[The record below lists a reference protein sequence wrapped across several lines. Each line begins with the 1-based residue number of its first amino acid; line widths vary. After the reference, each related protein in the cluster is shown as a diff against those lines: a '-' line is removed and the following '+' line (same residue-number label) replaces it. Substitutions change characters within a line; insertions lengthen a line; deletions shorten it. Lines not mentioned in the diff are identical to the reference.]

1 MGSFDGVLWCLAY
14 ILGLLSTAIAS
25 LPSRGDISLQF
36 SWQELMPLVALVSAM
51 LFLGIGTA
59 SSIPRIFRTAPSPRS
74 WLTAGLIAAL
84 AIVYIWYRQPIPA
97 SNDISQFISPPI
109 EQTASPS
116 IPQPQNPPVT
126 VQGVVENT
134 PMVTRSNRARFWL
147 ETQQLQI
154 KPEETTQ
161 VTGKLYVTV
170 PLLQAT
176 GIYPGDVV
184 KVSGTLYQPKEAANP
199 SGFDFRTFLARQG
212 SFAGFSGKF
221 VSLTSRKFEDN
232 PPWGWWQIRQRIARS
247 QVFWLGSPAGEL
259 LSSMVLGSRA
269 VDLPYEIK
277 DQFVETG
284 LAHVLAASG
293 FHVSL
298 LLGVLLFLTK
308 KYSGKIQFVAG
319 LLGILVF
326 ISLAGWQP
334 SVARAGVMGF
344 GVLLGILLERKTKP
358 LGSLLL
364 VATLLLVAN
373 PLWIWDLGFQL
384 SFLATLGLV
393 TTVEPITKR
402 LDWLPTLIASLMAV
416 PLAASLWTLPL
427 LLHVFSVFSTYSI
440 FVNVLST
447 PLVTVISLGGMASA
461 VAGVIYPIAGSSIA
475 YALNLPIWTL
485 IKLVEFFSNVP
496 GNSIAIGSI
505 SLGQMLFVYGIII
518 LVWLFPKIHR
528 YWWLMGLGAIAVM
541 LIPNWYFQKQLF
553 QATLLAAPKEQVFIL
568 QNQGK
573 IGIINASNSN
583 TRDFTLAPFLRQQG
597 INSLDTLI
605 NLAPNSPSLQQSAK
619 AIYQIDRTNN
629 QVIENINQASLDI
642 NENLDFAGLNLKILN
657 AQIPIMQLSIQSQNW
672 LFLGRVTTE
681 QRAEISQ
688 LFQQQEIKNINA
700 LFWLGASLPP
710 EVLTKLETLKPEVA
724 IASTNQVDPQT
735 LEILQQSAITT
746 YWTGEHGAIQWT
758 PKTGFVTTLEQD
770 NRI

>member
-1 MGSFDGVLWCLAY
+1 MGSFEGVLWCLAY
-14 ILGLLSTAIAS
+14 ILGLLATAIAP
-25 LPSRGDISLQF
+25 LPSRGDMSLQF
-36 SWQELMPLVALVSAM
+36 SWQELIPLVSLVLAVVG
-51 LFLGIGTA
+51 LGIGTA
-59 SSIPRIFRTAPSPRS
+59 IAIPRIVRTAPSPRS
-74 WLTAGLIAAL
+74 WLIAGFIAAL
-84 AIVYIWYRQPIPA
+84 AIVHIWYRQPIPA
-97 SNDISQFISPPI
+97 INDISQFINLPI
-109 EQTASPS
+109 EQTSPS
-116 IPQPQNPPVT
+116 TPTPQNNPVT
-126 VQGVVENT
+126 VQGVVEDT
-134 PMVTRSNRARFWL
+134 PMLTRSHRARFWL
-147 ETQQLQI
+147 AAQQLQI
-154 KPEETTQ
+154 KPEETTE
-161 VTGKLYVTV
+161 VTGRLYVTV

-184 KVSGTLYQPKEAANP
+184 KVSGNLYQPKAAANP
-199 SGFDFRTFLARQG
+199 RGFDFRAFLARQG

-221 VSLTSRKFEDN
+221 VSLTSREFSDS
-232 PPWGWWQIRQRIARS
+232 PPWGWWQIRQKIARS

-308 KYSGKIQFVAG
+308 KYAGKIQFMAG
-319 LLGILVF
+319 LLGILIF

-334 SVARAGVMGF
+334 SVARAGIMGF
-344 GVLLGILLERKTKP
+344 GVLLGILLDRKTKP

-364 VATLLLVAN
+364 AATLLLVTN

-402 LDWLPTLIASLMAV
+402 LDWLPTLISSLVAV

-440 FVNVLST
+440 FVNILST

-461 VAGVIYPIAGSSIA
+461 VAAVIYPIAGSSIA

-505 SLGQMLFVYGIII
+505 SLGQMLLVYGIII
-518 LVWLFPKIHR
+518 LIWLFPKIHR
-528 YWWLMGLGAIAVM
+528 YWWLMGLGAIAM
-541 LIPNWYFQKQLF
+541 ILIPNWYWQKQLF
-553 QATLLAAPKEQVFIL
+553 QATLLATPKEQVFIL

-573 IGIINASNSN
+573 IGLINASSSN
-583 TRDFTLAPFLRQQG
+583 TRDFTLVPFLRQQG

-605 NLAPNSPSLQQSAK
+605 NLAPNSPSLPQTAK
-619 AIYQIDRTNN
+619 AVYQLDKDNK
-629 QVIENINQASLDI
+629 QVIQTTTQPSLDI
-642 NENLDFAGLNLKILN
+642 KETIDFAGLNLKILN
-657 AQIPIMQLSIQSQNW
+657 PQIPII
-672 LFLGRVTTE
+672 
-681 QRAEISQ
+681 
-688 LFQQQEIKNINA
+688 
-700 LFWLGASLPP
+700 
-710 EVLTKLETLKPEVA
+710 
-724 IASTNQVDPQT
+724 
-735 LEILQQSAITT
+735 
-746 YWTGEHGAIQWT
+746 
-758 PKTGFVTTLEQD
+758 
-770 NRI
+770 